1 MKKCFKCGIEKELTE
16 FYKHP
21 RMADGTVNK
30 CKECN
35 KKDVI
40 ENRLDKKDY
49 YDVYDRNRPNASER
63 VVRQSKVRSLKFQ
76 TDLEYR
82 EERLQ
87 WQRDFR
93 KRDPNRYG
101 ARQAI
106 TYGVKVGKINKPT
119 SCEHCGTS
127 EKNIQGHHWSY
138 LPEHWL
144 DVIWLCTSCHGKEH
158 KRLNELGRDPD
169 KLNEMENV
177 V

>member
-63 VVRQSKVRSLKFQ
+63 VVRQNRGFVPLTYRSK
-76 TDLEYR
+76 E
-82 EERLQ
+82 
-87 WQRDFR
+87 
-93 KRDPNRYG
+93 
-101 ARQAI
+101 
-106 TYGVKVGKINKPT
+106 
-119 SCEHCGTS
+119 
-127 EKNIQGHHWSY
+127 
-138 LPEHWL
+138 
-144 DVIWLCTSCHGKEH
+144 
-158 KRLNELGRDPD
+158 
-169 KLNEMENV
+169 
-177 V
+177 